1 MRCKVSLKGHKPFDL
16 QDCKKKKNPFFS
28 QAATWKKMI
37 FFKNPNT
44 KSLKNTV
51 PNVPSYNILKYFE
64 LLF

>member
-16 QDCKKKKNPFFS
+16 QDCKKKNPFFS

-37 FFKNPNT
+37 FFK